1 MANISG
7 FQPEDEGSIP
17 FTCSIP
23 FNGIVHII
31 LRAVQQIF
39 IRKSFL
45 LKKDDAILMLYLRL
59 MKNYLSVNAMM
70 GLSKITIVNLRTI
83 TFSESFLLVLLGGH
97 SR

>member
-39 IRKSFL
+39 IRKLFL
-45 LKKDDAILMLYLRL
+45 LKKDDTILIALFT
-59 MKNYLSVNAMM
+59 AHEE
-70 GLSKITIVNLRTI
+70 LSKCRCDDGALENYHRQFENDNVQ
-83 TFSESFLLVLLGGH
+83 
-97 SR
+97 

>member
-17 FTCSIP
+17 FTCSIS
-23 FNGIVHII
+23 FNGIVYII

-39 IRKSFL
+39 IRKLFL
-45 LKKDDAILMLYLRL
+45 LKKDDAIINSATLRL
-59 MKNYLSVNAMM
+59 MKSYLSVDAMM

-83 TFSESFLLVLLGGH
+83 MFNEPFFTCLLRR
-97 SR
+97 S